1 MRFSFLAIVF
11 FLAVGCGPASPTM
24 INNAV
29 SNTKPALVPTYTYDI
44 VATYPHDP
52 KAFTQGLVFRDGV
65 MYEGTGGEG
74 SDPYTSSL
82 RKVELATGKVLQKH
96 DLPRELFGEGI
107 AILGDKI
114 FQLTWKDGKAFVY
127 ERDTFRLLQEFT
139 YQGEG
144 WGLTEDGTNL
154 YLSDGTH
161 VIRVIDPSNFKNVRH
176 IVVKDERGSPIM
188 QLNELEWVKGEIWA
202 NLWQK
207 GWIVRIDPNT
217 GNLLGRIDL
226 NKIADEEQRGNRNA
240 DVLNGIAYDAQSDR
254 LFVTGKLWTRLFEI
268 KLKPSA

>member
-1 MRFSFLAIVF
+1 MRFSFLAIF
-11 FLAVGCGPASPTM
+11 FLFVTGCGPASPTTV
-24 INNAV
+24 NNNV
-29 SNTKPALVPTYTYDI
+29 SNTKATLVPSYTYDI

-65 MYEGTGGEG
+65 MYEGTGGQDN
-74 SDPYTSSL
+74 DPYTSSL

-96 DLPRELFGEGI
+96 DLPREIFGEGI
-107 AILGDKI
+107 ALLGDKI
-114 FQLTWKDGKAFVY
+114 FQLTWTEGKAFVY
-127 ERDTFRLLQEFT
+127 ERETFRLLQEFS
-139 YQGEG
+139 YSGEG

-154 YLSDGTH
+154 YQSDGTH
-161 VIRVIDPSNFKNVRH
+161 VIRVVDPATFKTIKT
-176 IVVKDERGSPIM
+176 IVVKDERGNPVM

-202 NLWQK
+202 NVWQK
-207 GWIVRIDPNT
+207 GWILRIDPNT

-226 NKIADEEQRGNRNA
+226 NKVTDEEQRGNKNA

-268 KLKPSA
+268 KLKPAS